1 MTNWGTP
8 SSQKKYF
15 QKSRIRQP
23 LLAKKI
29 FLQNTTSGHLNHEII
44 LSFTIFDCWK
54 VLKGPVFESQISQI
68 TDLLVC
74 VSSL

>member
-1 MTNWGTP
+1 MTNRVTP
-8 SSQKKYF
+8 SSQKF
-15 QKSRIRQP
+15 FWD
-23 LLAKKI
+23 
-29 FLQNTTSGHLNHEII
+29 FLQNTTSGHLNHEKI

-54 VLKGPVFESQISQI
+54 ALKGPIFEAQISQI